1 MNNVKIIISRYNESL
16 NWLEESPFN
25 EFQYVVYNKGDNDD
39 FNKTNVTDVIQ
50 LPNVGKCDHTYLYHI
65 VHNFDNLNN
74 ILVFFPGSLEINGK
88 KSKAID
94 MLERIKKNNCEKAIF
109 IGDYSRNILR
119 EFGSFTLDSWT
130 TSFLQNY
137 EKNNESALYPTNIR
151 PFGKWYLHNF
161 GNINI
166 NYYTLQGIFSVDKKD
181 ILQHPKYRYEK
192 LLQQVEIHS
201 NPEVGHYIERSWGTI
216 FYPMK
221 NTRVAINN
229 IPRQRPIIKF
239 RVNKIQQ
246 FKKIQMKQNRFNKFN
261 RMNK

>member
-1 MNNVKIIISRYNESL
+1 MNNIKIIISRYNENL

-25 EFQYVVYNKGDNDD
+25 EFQYIVYNKGDNDD
-39 FNKTNVTDVIQ
+39 FNKKNVISVVN

-65 VHNFDNLNN
+65 VHHFDNLDN

-88 KSKAID
+88 KTKAVDI
-94 MLERIKKNNCEKAIF
+94 LERIKRNNYNRAVF
-109 IGDYSRNILR
+109 IGEYSRNILR
-119 EFGSFTLDSWT
+119 QFGSFTLDSWT
-130 TSFLQNY
+130 TSFSQNY
-137 EKNNESALYPTNIR
+137 EKNNESALYPANIR

-166 NYYTLQGIFSVDKKD
+166 NYYTFQSIFSVDKND

-229 IPRQRPIIKF
+229 IPRQLPNVKIKI
-239 RVNKIQQ
+239 NKMQIVSRIKV
-246 FKKIQMKQNRFNKFN
+246 KKNRFNKFN
-261 RMNK
+261 K